1 MARSAEGSKDSG
13 ACMAHSKP
21 FTAVSWI
28 LESRGLQGL
37 VTSLACCCRQLDQ
50 PSSFVI

>member
-13 ACMAHSKP
+13 ACMAHGKP
-21 FTAVSWI
+21 FTAVRWT
-28 LESRGLQGL
+28 LQSRDLQGL
-37 VTSLACCCRQLDQ
+37 VALTPCCCRQLDR